1 MGKEE
6 IKAVQDILSSKKKFK
21 RAVIVM
27 LIICATLTAIAGIG
41 FYTGAIT
48 YHNATGAKNE

>member
-21 RAVIVM
+21 RAVIVI
-27 LIICATLTAIAGIG
+27 LIVCATLTAIAGIG